1 MRDIFRWCE
10 LLSQTGR
17 EVSVEDTAKF
27 ADVLYTQRLRA
38 APDRESILARFRTH
52 FGEGVLPTGSSP
64 GLVVSDDLV
73 TVGTTSL
80 ERCADET
87 HWSIVQA
94 MQTEPDVS
102 EMLLR
107 PMEAVACCVRLGWSC
122 LLVGPTSSGK
132 SSILNTL
139 ADACNVHIE
148 TLAMTTATD
157 VTELIGCFEQTDSS
171 LALRQLAT
179 TIKVVYDGL
188 CAHEHDG
195 PGAMQ
200 GVHKQYWRV
209 KKALANELTKSPV
222 CYNNKRLIADIDV
235 LIGMFEGVG
244 RSVEVASISRC
255 RQEFAA
261 YKSSATS
268 GSPFHWVDGTL
279 VQAMERGSWLHLE
292 NVNYCSSSVLDR
304 LNPLMEFGGELV
316 LTECGLSDDSSLDA
330 KPRVVNPHKNFRLF
344 LSMNPSSHGEVSR
357 AMRNRCIEVYVPAA
371 LSGENRS
378 FGSKSDGVA
387 TIDSYTGL
395 WNSGLRCQN
404 VGRLM
409 LARHQSECQLSL
421 SMHEECPPIKSL
433 KEWGKLFVSLLARGL
448 SFESLATS
456 LRIIYELKDETH
468 EDPGALRKLP
478 LLPLITG
485 YSSRFGLNLNPF
497 VANAAQGG
505 RLLQL
510 ILSSSN
516 DDLSSADYWKSMS
529 SDKSRVCC
537 GIEKRSFRYQVICR
551 LLDQPPMNSKYLPSL
566 FDGYA
571 SELSCQIKMATKIA
585 AALPTG
591 TLRLLTLLEESTLYL
606 RLDQLENIPAITDL
620 SVVAVSYLID
630 SKRIDQ
636 NVDSCPVT
644 PLMYPLLD
652 EADKVI
658 ACSSEGRLGKF
669 AMARD
674 DLWHY
679 LKRAQFIGSESRT
692 QIGFDLNGFLIH
704 YCWLKK
710 ALRTLNE
717 INDRLRPFLL
727 LLDTVEDS
735 IRECTGGSIST
746 SDVLWKRGGHPLL
759 PSKQDNLAEL
769 QHLSD
774 LSTRCSIARGEEFG
788 YDALVSSSMP
798 QVDLK
803 SLIDSKHP
811 CLFVDRN
818 FSKNLLGALSMTFWA
833 STDEIK
839 RQRRAELGYSLSSAP
854 QVLVKTHM
862 NSEAAF
868 ITSLRLATV
877 DTTIRTVDNLM
888 DLDELRSLA
897 PTANAEAI
905 SSGNFFNDLLV
916 RFSGIQASQLGEM
929 LCVSQEADII
939 ARLSELLRPSSATGT
954 EVVKDLKST
963 TARFIEMAQAHTFWQ
978 ANHIRPYQ
986 TLAWLLDSVDLTAGS
1001 LHKSV
1006 RCLLPRMMY
1015 SLGEHYWC
1023 NTYNDLDT
1031 ISSSLNAPSTW
1042 NKDNQ
1047 SAVQQVVGDNTDMVS
1062 SFAGP
1067 SRTDFNV
1074 KRAAIF
1080 RLLQLPSNGSNSTYL
1095 SLENCHA
1102 RKTQAAKLTTL
1113 FACDPTTLS
1122 PGTPREDELIRFL
1135 LEAVLESF
1143 FENDVPDVMAISR
1156 ETIADAFQASCE
1168 NKFLKQHGT
1177 ELIVPLVRHLKSSEA
1192 ANKDTAEWR
1201 RHIAHAWVYLGV
1213 LRLNLLLPSSPIDPG
1228 RRPAAKV
1235 EELSRVIGVIG
1246 SDLLSHNLH
1255 WGLAFGDF
1263 DPDNIATQQLNTLAS
1278 LKSTKRARQQK
1289 KIVERPS
1296 DAPPF
1301 QDLFRELHHF
1311 NRTVA
1316 SLPGISSMLESFDRG
1331 ERKDARFREVNWQ
1344 CSASAFCSRLSTV
1357 YRMYED
1363 VTIPCINEIR
1373 SIQRGL
1379 RALSVHQLESAD
1391 AKFVIKFQ
1399 DELLTYPSLVSS
1411 VKVQQLSKEI
1421 IKRTEEDLVDR
1432 YQSGR
1437 VPAKTDR
1444 LASER
1449 ELQVA
1454 ILNRLHSRI
1463 FARQGDLSSQDTD
1476 AVGTILDTLCAC
1488 SRLSQD
1494 ENTPAKDS
1502 SSNPMSEEERD
1513 ENEMLEYFPN
1523 HGEEFDQ
1530 IVASTLDEDDDDDG
1544 AGSIEH
1550 TKKDTTLLNNDEGLS
1565 DSQLASVVSLHRDI
1579 FSVRK
1584 KFALDDKARIRSFVR
1599 SYEAASYLSQLT
1611 EWIPESQ
1618 DAPGRCIAS
1627 HILALSLRCNAKRNL
1642 WTPMRYGESIRDF
1655 HHDPFPSETIK
1666 ADQSLQGLLIRVG
1679 QLLTAFPGHAVLI
1692 ALGQVIERVRQL
1704 DIQVVSLGKVMSGLE
1719 VILRKAQDWEQHST
1733 KNVSLGQALK
1743 DLSSLVA
1750 TWRKLELQSW
1760 PQLLTIREARRG
1772 VRAKRH
1778 FLRLYR
1784 IIHKA
1789 RVECDTGESRK
1800 AQVCSPSWLWK
1811 GFPNVAKI
1819 SLNTAAGSECV
1830 HELIKVL
1837 DTFILSSDLAEFW
1850 ERLELVIAFANE
1862 VEHRC
1867 HVENSTLS
1875 PLGFMLKSLV
1885 DYYSRFSQFL
1895 GQTKENLRE
1904 PIAAK
1909 IKEEVK
1915 IAKWDEQ
1922 SYYALVSFTRN
1933 TRRTFFFF

>member
-1 MRDIFRWCE
+1 M
-10 LLSQTGR
+10 
-17 EVSVEDTAKF
+17 VSVEDTAKF

-52 FGEGVLPTGSSP
+52 FGEEFLPTRSSP
-64 GLVVSDDLV
+64 RLVVTDDHV

-80 ERCADET
+80 ERCVDES
-87 HWSIVQA
+87 HWSIVQT
-94 MQTEPDVS
+94 MQIEPDVS

-107 PMEAVACCVRLGWSC
+107 PMEAVACCVRMGWSC

-171 LALRQLAT
+171 LALRQLST

-188 CAHEHDG
+188 CSHEHDG
-195 PGAMQ
+195 RGAMQ

-209 KKALANELTKSPV
+209 KKALTNELTKSPV
-222 CYNNKRLIADIDV
+222 SYSSERLVTDINI
-235 LIGMFEGVG
+235 LIERFEELG
-244 RSVEVASISRC
+244 RSVEAASSFSSRISRC

-261 YKSSATS
+261 YKSSAAS

-292 NVNYCSSSVLDR
+292 NVNYCPSSVLDR

-316 LTECGLSDDSSLDA
+316 LTECGLSDDNSLDA

-357 AMRNRCIEVYVPAA
+357 AMRNRCIEVYIPAT

-378 FGSKSDGVA
+378 FESKSNEVA

-395 WNSGLRCQN
+395 WNSGLRCQH

-409 LARHQSECQLSL
+409 LARYQSECQLSISL
-421 SMHEECPPIKSL
+421 HEECPPIKSL
-433 KEWGKLFVSLLARGL
+433 KEWGTLFVSLLARGL

-456 LRIIYELKDETH
+456 QRIIYELKDGSH
-468 EDPGALRKLP
+468 EDSGALRKLP
-478 LLPLITG
+478 SSPLVTG

-497 VANAAQGG
+497 VADAAQEG

-510 ILSSSN
+510 ILSCADDDFSST
-516 DDLSSADYWKSMS
+516 DYWISMS
-529 SDKSRVCC
+529 SGDSTVCS
-537 GIEKRSFRYQVICR
+537 GIEMPSFRYQVICR
-551 LLDQPPMNSKYLPSL
+551 LLDHQPPTNSKYLSSF

-571 SELSCQIKMATKIA
+571 SELSSQVKMATKIA

-591 TLRLLTLLEESTLYL
+591 TLRLPTLLEQSTLYL
-606 RLDQLENIPAITDL
+606 RLDQLGNVPAITEL
-620 SVVAVSYLID
+620 SVVAVSYLVN

-636 NVDSCPVT
+636 NVVSCPVT

-658 ACSSEGRLGKF
+658 ACSMEGGLRKF
-669 AMARD
+669 EMARD

-679 LKRAQFIGSESRT
+679 LKRVPFIGSESRT
-692 QIGFDLNGFLIH
+692 QIGFDFTGFLIH

-710 ALRTLNE
+710 ALGTASSASNH
-717 INDRLRPFLL
+717 RLKSFRL
-727 LLDTVEDS
+727 LLDTVEES
-735 IRECTGGSIST
+735 MRECTGGSISS

-759 PSKQDNLAEL
+759 PSKRDDLVEL
-769 QHLSD
+769 KRLSD
-774 LSTRCSIARGEEFG
+774 LSTRYSIARGEEFG
-788 YDALVSSSMP
+788 YDSLVSSSTP

-803 SLIDSKHP
+803 LLIDSKHP

-818 FSKNLLGALSMTFWA
+818 FSKNLLGALCMTFWA
-833 STDEIK
+833 STDEIQ
-839 RQRRAELGYSLSSAP
+839 RQRGGEPGYSLSSAP
-854 QVLVKTHM
+854 LVLVKSHM

-868 ITSLRLATV
+868 VTSLRLAAV

-888 DLDELRSLA
+888 DLDELKSLA
-897 PTANAEAI
+897 PTANAEAV
-905 SSGNFFNDLLV
+905 SSGEFLNGLLV
-916 RFSGIQASQLGEM
+916 RFGCIQASQLGEM
-929 LCVSQEADII
+929 YSVSLEADII
-939 ARLSELLRPSSATGT
+939 ARLSELLRPSTATDT
-954 EVVKDLKST
+954 EAAKDLKSM
-963 TARFIEMAQAHTFWQ
+963 TARFIEMAQAHTLWQ
-978 ANHIRPYQ
+978 ASHIRPYQ
-986 TLAWLLDSVDLTAGS
+986 TLAWLLDSGDLTAGS
-1001 LHKSV
+1001 LHKSI

-1047 SAVQQVVGDNTDMVS
+1047 SAVQQVLGDKTHMVS

-1080 RLLQLPSNGSNSTYL
+1080 RLLQLPSNGSNTAYL
-1095 SLENCHA
+1095 SLENSHA
-1102 RKTQAAKLTTL
+1102 RKTQAVKLTSL
-1113 FACDPTTLS
+1113 FASDPATLS
-1122 PGTPREDELIRFL
+1122 QSAPREDGLIRFL
-1135 LEAVLESF
+1135 LQAVLESF
-1143 FENDVPDVMAISR
+1143 FDDQMPDVMAISGER
-1156 ETIADAFQASCE
+1156 IADAFQTSCE
-1168 NKFLKQHGT
+1168 SKFLKQHGA
-1177 ELIVPLVRHLKSSEA
+1177 ELTVPLVRHLKSSESA
-1192 ANKDTAEWR
+1192 DKDTVEWR

-1228 RRPAAKV
+1228 RRPAAKA
-1235 EELSRVIGVIG
+1235 EELSRVLGVIG
-1246 SDLLSHNLH
+1246 SDLMSHNLH
-1255 WGLAFGDF
+1255 SGLAFGDF
-1263 DPDNIATQQLNTLAS
+1263 DPDSIATQQLKTLAS

-1316 SLPGISSMLESFDRG
+1316 SLTAILSMLESFDRG

-1379 RALSVHQLESAD
+1379 RALSVHQFDSAD
-1391 AKFVIKFQ
+1391 SKFVIKFQ
-1399 DELLTYPSLVSS
+1399 DELLTYPTLVSS
-1411 VKVQQLSKEI
+1411 AKVQQLSKDI
-1421 IKRTEEDLVDR
+1421 IKRTEDDLVDR

-1437 VPAKTDR
+1437 APRKTNR
-1444 LASER
+1444 LSCER
-1449 ELQVA
+1449 EIQVA
-1454 ILNRLHSRI
+1454 LFNRLHSRI
-1463 FARQGDLSSQDTD
+1463 LARQGDLSSHDTD

-1488 SRLSQD
+1488 SSLGKD
-1494 ENTPAKDS
+1494 GNTPATGS
-1502 SSNPMSEEERD
+1502 ASNPTSEEERD
-1513 ENEMLEYFPN
+1513 EEEMLEYFPN
-1523 HGEEFDQ
+1523 HGEEFDR

-1544 AGSIEH
+1544 AGSPDQ
-1550 TKKDTTLLNNDEGLS
+1550 TKKDSSLLSNDDEGLS

-1579 FSVRK
+1579 FSGRK
-1584 KFALDDKARIRSFVR
+1584 KLALDDNTRIRSFVR
-1599 SYEAASYLSQLT
+1599 SYEAAGYLSQLT
-1611 EWIPESQ
+1611 EWILESH

-1627 HILALSLRCNAKRNL
+1627 HILALSLRCNAKRNS

-1666 ADQSLQGLLIRVG
+1666 ADQPLQGLLIRVG
-1679 QLLTAFPGHAVLI
+1679 QLLTAFPGHAVLV
-1692 ALGQVIERVRQL
+1692 ALGQVVERVRQL

-1719 VILRKAQDWEQHST
+1719 VILRKAQDWEQHSS

-1760 PQLLTIREARRG
+1760 PQLLTIREARRS

-1789 RVECDTGESRK
+1789 RAECDAKESCK
-1800 AQVCSPSWLWK
+1800 AQICSPSWLWK
-1811 GFPNVAKI
+1811 GFPHVAKK
-1819 SLNTAAGSECV
+1819 SLNAAAAGSECV

-1837 DTFILSSDLAEFW
+1837 DTFILLSDLAEFW
-1850 ERLELVIAFANE
+1850 ERLEIVTAFANE
-1862 VEHRC
+1862 VERRC
-1867 HVENSTLS
+1867 RVEKSTLS

-1885 DYYSRFSQFL
+1885 DYYSRFSQLL
-1895 GQTKENLRE
+1895 GQTKEKLRE

-1909 IKEEVK
+1909 IKDEVK

-1922 SYYALVSFTRN
+1922 SYYALVS
-1933 TRRTFFFF
+1933 